1 MIARGAP
8 VPEGV
13 ILLGAGGHA
22 KVVIEILRAAGE
34 TVAGLLDADSTPR
47 EVLSAPVIGDDG
59 QLPQLYAAGHR
70 RAFVALGANGLR
82 RRLAGDL
89 QSLGFEL
96 VNAIS
101 PAAKVSPS
109 ARLGRGVAIMPGA
122 VVNAQAQIGDCAII
136 NSGAVVE
143 HDCRVGAG
151 AHIGPGAVLAGSCQ
165 VGEEALVGAG
175 ACVIPD
181 RKIGAGAVIGAGA
194 SVTRDVSDGLRVGG
208 TPARPLSPSY
218 GAKA

>member
-1 MIARGAP
+1 M
-8 VPEGV
+8 PEGV

-34 TVAGLLDADSTPR
+34 TVTGLVDADARPR
-47 EVLSAPVIGDDG
+47 EVLGAPVIGADA

-70 RAFVALGANGLR
+70 RAFVALGANRLR

-89 QSLGFEL
+89 QTLGFEL
-96 VNAIS
+96 INAIS
-101 PAAKVSPS
+101 PAAMVSPS
-109 ARLGRGVAIMPGA
+109 ARLGLGVAIMPGA

-165 VGEEALVGAG
+165 VGEETLVGAG

-181 RKIGAGAVIGAGA
+181 RKIGSGAVVGAGA
-194 SVTRDVSDGLRVGG
+194 SVTRDIPDGLRVGG
-208 TPARPLSPSY
+208 TPARALSAPD